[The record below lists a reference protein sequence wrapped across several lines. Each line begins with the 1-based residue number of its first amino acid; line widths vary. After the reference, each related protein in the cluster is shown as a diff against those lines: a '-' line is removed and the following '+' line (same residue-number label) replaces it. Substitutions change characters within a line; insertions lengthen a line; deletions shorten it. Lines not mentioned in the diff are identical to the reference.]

1 MKMKNYISIL
11 CVALTMMGVFTAC
24 TNEDSLMTE
33 QTVAKTA
40 TIRATIDGDLGSRV
54 ALTDD
59 AEKQVVKVDWA
70 KGDAFKINVNGQN
83 YTFTYNTATKKF
95 ECSDVNFPE
104 YFNSDA
110 TITATYPATTPTEY
124 VNQPGTLEGAAAL
137 LTMTATL
144 DVEANQSTKNLALN
158 FKHNNSIVK
167 LTLRNDDFK
176 GKDVTWVT
184 LKSGNTVVATATNTF
199 TGDATTGSIVAYFAV
214 VPQAMSNI
222 SILATSDDDDDYTAK
237 LTNKTLQ
244 AGKLYNVSKKLEFV
258 ERPAAFNIADAKAF
272 GLAIR
277 NNMGDLTK
285 LRFVTK
291 SDQTSN
297 VTVTTDSKSIK
308 AYAIPNGDWMEIH
321 TSAKTFML
329 PNSCYQMFS
338 GGNKF
343 TEIDM
348 SGLNTSNVTNMSMM
362 FYYCSNLTS
371 LNLSN
376 LNTTNVTNMNQ
387 MFNNCSNLTTLTLG
401 VNFNTENVTD
411 MSSMFSGCSKLNSL
425 NLSNFNTTKVTTM
438 STMFSGCSKLNS
450 LDLRNFNTE
459 DVTNMSSMFSSCSN
473 LTSLDLS
480 NFNTTKVTNMR
491 SMFQKCS
498 SLSTLTL
505 SDNFNTE
512 NVTTMNY
519 MFKNCNS
526 LISLD
531 LSSFNT
537 EKVTAVYEMFSGCSS
552 LDTLDLS
559 NFNTTKVTNNQM
571 NYMFQDCSSLTTL
584 TLGVNFKT
592 EQITEMLN
600 IFSGCSSLDT
610 LDLSSFNTEKVTN
623 MSYMFQ
629 NCSSLRTLTLSNNFN
644 TKNVTNMSTMFSGCS
659 SLTTLDLSNFNTEK
673 VTNMNYM
680 FKNCNSLISLD
691 LSNFNTEKV
700 GYMQEMFSGCS
711 SLRTLDLS
719 SFQINNGT
727 RIYYIFSY
735 VGNRLTDSKTKIYVN
750 ADNKSSIENC
760 CHASTEANVELE
772 EKNKPT
778 AST

>member
-59 AEKQVVKVDWA
+59 AENQVVKVDWA
-70 KGDAFKINVNGQN
+70 EGDAFKINVNGQD
-83 YTFTYNTATKKF
+83 YTFTYTADNEFK
-95 ECSDVNFPE
+95 CSDVNFPE
-104 YFNSDA
+104 TFTEA
-110 TITATYPATTPTEY
+110 GTVTATYPATTPTEY

-137 LTMTATL
+137 LTMEATITVTAGQHTDDLTL
-144 DVEANQSTKNLALN
+144 DFEHK
-158 FKHNNSIVK
+158 NSIVK
-167 LTLRNDDFK
+167 LTLSNDAFK
-176 GKDVTWVT
+176 GKNVTGVT

-258 ERPAAFNIADAKAF
+258 ERPAACNIADAKNF
-272 GLAIR
+272 GIVIQ

-308 AYAIPNGDWMEIH
+308 AYAIQNGDWMEIH

-338 GGNKF
+338 GRDKF

-348 SGLNTSNVTNMSMM
+348 SGLNTSNVTDMSMM
-362 FYYCSNLTS
+362 FYFCSNLTS

-376 LNTTNVTNMNQ
+376 LNTTKVTTMNQ
-387 MFNNCSNLTTLTLG
+387 MFNNCSHLTTLIWG
-401 VNFNTENVTD
+401 RNFNTENVTN
-411 MSSMFSGCSKLNSL
+411 MSSMFSGCSNLTSL

-438 STMFSGCSKLNS
+438 GAMFSGCSKLNSLDLSNFNTTKVTTMSSMFSGCSNLTSLNLSNFNTENVTNMRSMFSGCSKLNS

-459 DVTNMSSMFSSCSN
+459 DVTNMSSMF
-473 LTSLDLS
+473 
-480 NFNTTKVTNMR
+480 
-491 SMFQKCS
+491 
-498 SLSTLTL
+498 
-505 SDNFNTE
+505 
-512 NVTTMNY
+512 
-519 MFKNCNS
+519 KNCNS

-537 EKVTAVYEMFSGCSS
+537 ENVTAVYEMFSGCSS
-552 LDTLDLS
+552 LGTLDLS
-559 NFNTTKVTNNQM
+559 RFNTKKVTTNQM
-571 NYMFQDCSSLTTL
+571 NYMFQNCSSLSTL
-584 TLGVNFKT
+584 TLSDNFKT
-592 EQITEMLN
+592 EQITEMN
-600 IFSGCSSLDT
+600 SMFSGCSSLAT
-610 LDLSSFNTEKVTN
+610 LDLSSFNTE
-623 MSYMFQ
+623 
-629 NCSSLRTLTLSNNFN
+629 
-644 TKNVTNMSTMFSGCS
+644 NVW
-659 SLTTLDLSNFNTEK
+659 
-673 VTNMNYM
+673 NMNYM
-680 FKNCNSLISLD
+680 FQNCNSLISLD

-700 GYMQEMFSGCS
+700 TNMREMFSGCS

-760 CHASTEANVELE
+760 CDASTEVNVELE